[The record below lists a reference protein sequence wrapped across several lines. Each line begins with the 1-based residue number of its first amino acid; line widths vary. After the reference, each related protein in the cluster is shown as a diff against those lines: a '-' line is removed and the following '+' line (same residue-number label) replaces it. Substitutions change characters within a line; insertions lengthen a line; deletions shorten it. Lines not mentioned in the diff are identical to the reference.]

1 MNKQKLISLC
11 HKVRKKTNLS
21 FNSIMIYFFLESI
34 LKQLANSK
42 YKENFVFKGGFLLSN
57 VVGLRA
63 RSTTVDLDL
72 LLNNISLTKSNVQ
85 KLLEEVLDNNSDGI
99 IYEIKKV
106 EKIKQEDQYGG
117 FRISV
122 LCKFDNIKQQVPLD
136 IATGDIVTPSTVD
149 FKYLSVFKKEE
160 IPIKSYPI
168 ETIIAEKLQTIYSL
182 GFLNSRSKD
191 YYDLFILYKL
201 KREEIDWKILEEACT
216 RTFKNRST
224 KFDIKLI
231 HELLQSLKKDSSFI
245 TRWKAYRKKN
255 SYVGNI
261 TFNEVVDTAVLL
273 LQEMSNIAEA

>member
-11 HKVRKKTNLS
+11 HKVSKKTNLS